1 MRSTAACSTRWRGA
15 ARGGSGGA
23 KPNPGGGPRGRRGR
37 RRGARRQRRA
47 KAEREA
53 APRRLAELRQLAAA
67 QRRQKVAAGRRFQ
80 TPAVCDLLI
89 EESRGTREPKAA
101 AQWAV
106 LAVEVAGA
114 LDVLMLGGS
123 LVRSFQAR
131 AWGRLGDARR
141 RAGDLAGAEEALT
154 VAAKALADGADV
166 LDRAELLELQAR
178 LLAEQDRLDDAEA
191 LLGRALLLFRTL
203 GERHQEGRGLILA
216 AAVCPRRGG
225 EEATR
230 EVVARLRQGLERLD
244 ADLEPTLAAAA
255 FQRLAWRL
263 AEAGDGEEVRG
274 AIGRARALYER
285 LADTAGLVRLR
296 LLEGTLAAAAPG
308 DAPETTAAAET
319 AFREAMRD
327 SLLAGLGRE
336 AARALLELALLYAR
350 QNRAADLGGPAGGL
364 HPICPVPGGGCSGTH
379 GL

>member
-15 ARGGSGGA
+15 ARGGSGGPKA
-23 KPNPGGGPRGRRGR
+23 EAGGGPGGRRGR
-37 RRGARRQRRA
+37 GPPPPPRGG
-47 KAEREA
+47 
-53 APRRLAELRQLAAA
+53 APGRLAELRQLAAA

-89 EESRGTREPKAA
+89 EESRGTREPKDA

-114 LDVLMLGGS
+114 LDALMLGGS

-203 GERHQEGRGLILA
+203 GERHQEGRVLILA
-216 AAVCPRRGG
+216 AAVCHRRGS
-225 EEATR
+225 EEAAR

-244 ADLEPTLAAAA
+244 A
-255 FQRLAWRL
+255 
-263 AEAGDGEEVRG
+263 
-274 AIGRARALYER
+274 
-285 LADTAGLVRLR
+285 
-296 LLEGTLAAAAPG
+296 
-308 DAPETTAAAET
+308 
-319 AFREAMRD
+319 
-327 SLLAGLGRE
+327 
-336 AARALLELALLYAR
+336 
-350 QNRAADLGGPAGGL
+350 
-364 HPICPVPGGGCSGTH
+364 
-379 GL
+379 